1 MTLNSDANLKKNWL
15 VVSNMNWG
23 NFHQTTQKSKNL
35 TLMGYFCPKYMRCE
49 LKKYRGVIFHGTE
62 QWCKIWIKPDL
73 VVSKMVWGTGWTFI
87 RAPKS
92 LKKCT
97 LIGSFHPKHIMFKL
111 EYFKR
116 ILCNNTEGCCKI

>member
-1 MTLNSDANLKKNWL
+1 MTLNSDANLKKKLTSSFKYELREFSPNNSK
-15 VVSNMNWG
+15 VQK
-23 NFHQTTQKSKNL
+23 FHFDGLFLSKV
-35 TLMGYFCPKYMRCE
+35 YE
-49 LKKYRGVIFHGTE
+49 VWAKKIQRSYLYGTE

-97 LIGSFHPKHIMFKL
+97 LIGSFHPKHIIFKL

-116 ILCNNTEGCCKI
+116 IICNNTEGCCKI